1 MKTLKKNFER
11 LELAIKDLEKSYSLV
26 IEAKKDI
33 KLKKSLE
40 DKIIE
45 LKKEKISSLELIDQ
59 ALKEIEILRANV
71 IKEKRD

>member
-26 IEAKKDI
+26 IAAKKDI

-45 LKKEKISSLELIDQ
+45 LKKEKVSSLELIDQ
-59 ALKEIEILRANV
+59 ALKEIEILRTNV

>member
-71 IKEKRD
+71 IKEKRE